1 MSGTLVTFSVA
12 VGSRVEKGQQ
22 VAVVESMKME
32 IPVEADASG
41 EVSALHAAPG
51 EFIGEGDALI
61 SLD

>member
-1 MSGTLVTFSVA
+1 M
-12 VGSRVEKGQQ
+12 
-22 VAVVESMKME
+22 AVVESMKME

-51 EFIGEGDALI
+51 ELIGEGDALI